1 MHFSELVS
9 YLTELKMHTVLEQ
22 FERIHEQASQEE
34 WSYEQFLLE
43 LLSREHESR
52 EKNRIDRAL
61 RSSCLNTSKTFE
73 ALERKRFTKK
83 INTQIDM
90 LLDTSF
96 LDRSE
101 NVLLFGNPGSGK
113 THLACALGYHLI
125 YQQRKVIFKSCSLLL
140 QELLIAKRDL
150 MLPAYLKK
158 LLKYDALIIDDIG
171 YVQQSRDEMELLF
184 TLLAAFY
191 ENRSVIITSNLPFS
205 GWEKLFKD
213 PMTTAA
219 AIDRLVHHSIII
231 ELNLNS
237 YRLNTAN
244 TRKKEALEKNN

>member
-1 MHFSELVS
+1 
-9 YLTELKMHTVLEQ
+9 
-22 FERIHEQASQEE
+22 
-34 WSYEQFLLE
+34 
-43 LLSREHESR
+43 
-52 EKNRIDRAL
+52 
-61 RSSCLNTSKTFE
+61 
-73 ALERKRFTKK
+73 
-83 INTQIDM
+83 M

-150 MLPAYLKK
+150 VLPAYLKK

-184 TLLAAFY
+184 TLKWTPMSRHKIRKTCLIKPLFY
-191 ENRSVIITSNLPFS
+191 MPFQ
-205 GWEKLFKD
+205 
-213 PMTTAA
+213 
-219 AIDRLVHHSIII
+219 V
-231 ELNLNS
+231 
-237 YRLNTAN
+237 
-244 TRKKEALEKNN
+244 